1 MNHGPVL
8 EYFEAITKIPRPS
21 KHEEKMRKYLLAF
34 ARDHH
39 LSAREDAAGNICIV
53 REPDPACR
61 DAPAVVLQ
69 SHMDMVC
76 EKDQTKTINFET
88 DPIETEIVGDWI
100 YAKGTT
106 LGADNGIGIAYSL
119 AALTENIRAGKIECL
134 FTVDEETGLT
144 GAKAVSAEMFE
155 GSLLINLDSEEEG
168 AICTGCAGGVE
179 TVAEISWTPVSSP
192 AENVY
197 FRITIDGLSGGHS
210 GMEIHLGRANS
221 IKILAE
227 FLAKITAITV
237 CRLSGGN
244 LSNAIPRHAEAVF
257 GIPEADVEHVRDMFS
272 AFECETIKKYE
283 QTDPHISLSLEPK
296 EVEEKSIP
304 NDVARELIAALN
316 ACQNGVIAM
325 SAVIPD
331 LVQTSTNLAAIEM
344 KDNSLAITTLQRS
357 VSESE
362 KFAVSKSIAELF
374 EQCGAV
380 VITENE
386 FPGWMPDPNSPLLQT
401 AIRVHEKMY
410 GARPL
415 VGATHGGL
423 ECGLFKRVRPEL
435 DMIAIGPNIT
445 GAHSPKER
453 MQISSANRV
462 WEYLC
467 EILEEIGE
475 KK

>member
-8 EYFEAITKIPRPS
+8 QYFEEITKIPRPS
-21 KHEEKMRKYLLAF
+21 KHEEKMRRYLLAF
-34 ARDHH
+34 AKEHN
-39 LSAREDAAGNICIV
+39 LFAREDAAGNICIV

-61 DAPAVVLQ
+61 SAPTIVLQ

-100 YAKGTT
+100 CAKGTT

-179 TVAEISWTPVSSP
+179 TVAEISWTPVASP
-192 AENVY
+192 AENIY
-197 FRITIDGLSGGHS
+197 FRFTIDGLSGGHS

-227 FLAKITAITV
+227 FLAKIPGATI
-237 CRLSGGN
+237 CRLFGGN

-257 GIPEADVEHVRDMFS
+257 GIPAADVEHVKDMFS
-272 AFECETIKKYE
+272 AFACETTQKY
-283 QTDPHISLSLEPK
+283 QGTDPNISLSLEPGSL
-296 EVEEKSIP
+296 EAESIP
-304 NDVARELIAALN
+304 AGVAKSLVAALN
-316 ACQNGVIAM
+316 ACKDGVIAM
-325 SAVIPD
+325 STTIPD

-344 KDNSLAITTLQRS
+344 KNNSLTITTLQRS
-357 VSESE
+357 VAESE
-362 KFAVSKSIAELF
+362 KTAVSEEITKLF
-374 EQCGAV
+374 EQCGAIV
-380 VITENE
+380 TTENE
-386 FPGWMPDPNSPLLQT
+386 FPGWMPDPDSPLLQT
-401 AIRVHEKMY
+401 AVFVHEKIY
-410 GARPL
+410 GAKPL

-423 ECGLFKRVRPEL
+423 ECGLFRRVRPEL

-445 GAHSPKER
+445 GAHSPQER

-467 EILEEIGE
+467 EILETIGE